1 MKPLLELGFSPHK
14 VVDTQRS
21 REVPQALVLTAGVL
35 IYSHLSISRI
45 NSSRDS
51 QRVLE
56 LEGSPVLWTGTASS
70 SLSPGPGIK

>member
-1 MKPLLELGFSPHK
+1 MELGFSPHK

-21 REVPQALVLTAGVL
+21 REVPQALVLTARVL
-35 IYSHLSISRI
+35 IYSHLSIPRIVI
-45 NSSRDS
+45 NSSRSS